1 MGNQASP
8 QLLDKLPECVAGGR
22 YLWALEADGITRFFW
37 LFWMAG
43 WVYTI
48 SMAAIKI
55 SILLGFYR
63 IFPSKAFRRLVILS
77 IVFTAIWGAVFS
89 IIYMVQCRPLGFFWH
104 AWKGTDEG
112 SCLSTSALI
121 WSASLIAIIT
131 DFFMMVMPVFQLWPL
146 QMEYKKKVLVA
157 FMLCIDDLT
166 SLSLWSVIEG
176 DMGVVCAC
184 LPQARQLH
192 GRWFPKMLGSTANEH
207 QVSSGSPRHVSR
219 SVRGRVLAKRHLA
232 STLCGSSG
240 HHNPRSLDAAGG
252 SDSVVELVQLE
263 SLRMGI
269 P

>member
-8 QLLDKLPECVAGGR
+8 QLLDKLPECVIINDICQMPPRDNRLPFLVLMPIFLFLATVFIVLRAVARFRLSGSWWWDDAVIALGYAASVGTTLLGFSITQAGGR
-22 YLWALEADGITRFFW
+22 DLWALEADGITRFFW
-37 LFWMAG
+37 LFWMAE

-104 AWKGTDEG
+104 AWKGKDDG

-131 DFFMMVMPVFQLWPL
+131 DFFMMAMPVFQLWPL

-157 FMLCIDDLT
+157 FMLCIGL
-166 SLSLWSVIEG
+166 L
-176 DMGVVCAC
+176 
-184 LPQARQLH
+184 
-192 GRWFPKMLGSTANEH
+192 
-207 QVSSGSPRHVSR
+207 
-219 SVRGRVLAKRHLA
+219 
-232 STLCGSSG
+232 
-240 HHNPRSLDAAGG
+240 
-252 SDSVVELVQLE
+252 
-263 SLRMGI
+263 
-269 P
+269 